1 MRKLLLGTANNIPEN
16 ISKVKLWHNSF
27 KKVCDGDVM
36 LIVPG
41 LTNEDKELLGDIP
54 HTRVK
59 PPEGTTVNN
68 DRLVN
73 QEHYLKLHLNDY
85 DVVLVT
91 DVFDVVFLKNPFIN
105 FELDRYDLYYAGEG
119 VVHRE
124 EPWNND
130 VLIKSFPEEVSYLQ
144 DKEIIC
150 SGVIAG
156 KPLYVAN
163 LLGLMWMKC
172 VLSDGH
178 DIRDQAALN
187 ILHYKKENPFFS
199 RERTKLYNINDN
211 WCLHCAIGGPTQFFE
226 EWGFKSILTKR
237 YKVPEYKDYAIVH
250 QFNRIPTWE
259 KELQKY
265 GS

>member
-91 DVFDVVFLKNPFIN
+91 
-105 FELDRYDLYYAGEG
+105 
-119 VVHRE
+119 
-124 EPWNND
+124 
-130 VLIKSFPEEVSYLQ
+130 S
-144 DKEIIC
+144 
-150 SGVIAG
+150 
-156 KPLYVAN
+156 
-163 LLGLMWMKC
+163 
-172 VLSDGH
+172 
-178 DIRDQAALN
+178 
-187 ILHYKKENPFFS
+187 
-199 RERTKLYNINDN
+199 
-211 WCLHCAIGGPTQFFE
+211 
-226 EWGFKSILTKR
+226 
-237 YKVPEYKDYAIVH
+237 
-250 QFNRIPTWE
+250 
-259 KELQKY
+259 
-265 GS
+265 